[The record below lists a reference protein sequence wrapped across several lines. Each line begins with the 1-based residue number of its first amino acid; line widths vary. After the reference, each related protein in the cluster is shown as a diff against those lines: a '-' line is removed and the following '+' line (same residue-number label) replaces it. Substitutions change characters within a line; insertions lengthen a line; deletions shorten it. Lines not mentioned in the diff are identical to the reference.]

1 MLQHKK
7 GRYGEDRA
15 VHWLKG
21 HGYKIVKRNF
31 RKAFGE
37 VDIIAVKGYKII
49 FFEVKNW
56 DYSGWEDLHYSINK
70 SKIQKIQRLASL
82 FVQQN
87 PCYKDYDMGFDL
99 ILLSRRM
106 EEPDH
111 VEDFT
116 C

>member
-7 GRYGEDRA
+7 GVAGEERA
-15 VHWLKG
+15 AAWLES
-21 HGYKIVKRNF
+21 HGYKILKRNF

-37 VDIIAVKGYKII
+37 VDIIAVKGCKIV

-56 DYSGWEDLHYSINK
+56 DYIGWEDLHCSINK
-70 SKIQKIQRLASL
+70 SKILKIRKLAEL
-82 FVQQN
+82 YLQLN
-87 PCYKDYDMGFDL
+87 PRYRDYELGFDL

-111 VEDFT
+111 IEDFT
-116 C
+116 